1 MNVINQTPR
10 IKHQPKQLEGKG
22 EKYGLLDS
30 DEVGNDYCSSFNP
43 ACIVEG
49 CRYNRLGYKEYC
61 NNNQITIPWFV
72 L

>member
-1 MNVINQTPR
+1 
-10 IKHQPKQLEGKG
+10 
-22 EKYGLLDS
+22 
-30 DEVGNDYCSSFNP
+30 
-43 ACIVEG
+43 VEG